1 MTATI
6 ITVTSGKGGVGK
18 TTTTAN
24 IAAALALAN
33 QRVITVD
40 GDIGLRN
47 LDLVL
52 GLENRIVYDLI
63 DVVEG
68 RCSLTQALVRDQRAP
83 ALWLLPAAQTRDKT
97 DITTDQMIRVCTALR
112 QYADYILIDSPAG
125 IEHGFQ
131 NSIAPADRVL
141 IVTTSD
147 VSALRDADKVIYLL
161 ERDWRKPPG
170 LVINRYNA
178 RLAQKGEMR
187 TIDDVLDILAID
199 LLGVVLDLSL
209 AAVGPDG
216 AVADGIGFAAHLN
229 VPFVADL
236 AIRSEMPADVVRVEA
251 VRPHADRTAGFALRG
266 MTRLAEAV
274 VLRHRVGAGHP
285 ASLADVEVIRNHLAD
300 QDRDR

>member
-1 MTATI
+1 MAATI
-6 ITVTSGKGGVGK
+6 ITITSGKGGVGK

-33 QRVITVD
+33 QRVIAID

-68 RCSLTQALVRDQRAP
+68 RCTLTQALVRDHRANS
-83 ALWLLPAAQTRDKT
+83 LWLLPAAQTRDKQ
-97 DITTDQMIRVCTALR
+97 DITTEQMMMICQNLR
-112 QYADYILIDSPAG
+112 QYADFILIDSPAG
-125 IEHGFQ
+125 IEHGFT

-170 LVINRYNA
+170 LLLNRYNPK
-178 RLAQKGEMR
+178 LAQRGDMR
-187 TIDDVLDILAID
+187 TIDDVLDILAVD
-199 LLGVVLDLSL
+199 LLGVVPDDEQIVLSSDRGL
-209 AAVGPDG
+209 PAVYDPK
-216 AVADGIGFAAHLN
+216 VASAQAYRNIAQRILGNN
-229 VPFVADL
+229 V
-236 AIRSEMPADVVRVEA
+236 
-251 VRPHADRTAGFALRG
+251 ALMKFKTGGLLSGLFGRW
-266 MTRLAEAV
+266 
-274 VLRHRVGAGHP
+274 
-285 ASLADVEVIRNHLAD
+285 
-300 QDRDR
+300 